1 MKRLFV
7 IVLCLL
13 VLTGCAKTVPE
24 PTDAPSG
31 SSSTTGT
38 TGGADVT
45 EPTGT
50 TGVTDPTAPSETEPT
65 APSQTQPPYTPP
77 EEDEPAVDE
86 EDLYKALFDLNSKIQ
101 INIDMSDA
109 ELQKMQNDFTK
120 YKEMGSKSPIYR
132 RANVTITIN
141 GTPYYI
147 PDVGVR
153 MKGNT
158 SRVNFYKEENGGIY
172 RAIHLKLDFQETFD
186 KAEYYGAEALN
197 WASEEDR
204 DDRKS
209 RTFATLE
216 KLELRWNKCYDST
229 YLRELYAYELYRSE
243 GVLAPLV
250 NLCSMDWSGV
260 HMGVYT
266 VNEPVDEVFLEK
278 RLPAEALDGDLYKCG
293 WTWDG
298 ASFKNTNSIGVENED
313 NCEFYCYDLKT
324 NKKKSNHEALTNLIK
339 SLNSST
345 LTKARF
351 AELVDVD
358 NFLSYAAVSYFLGN
372 PDDLRNN
379 YNNYYLYFRSDNGK
393 AILIPYDYD
402 RCLGVTVEYNP
413 SGHAMTTDN
422 PFSDKREGAQNGP
435 QDQDI
440 PLFYRTVVKGGWYVK
455 EYADVLSRVSKNKLL
470 EKNTFGQYFDRAKRL
485 YGSDVNPS
493 KTLKNMEGRNNS
505 FDLNRTGKPWEQN
518 NMSFADYIDAKMATF
533 RESMK
538 NLDQYLSY
546 ERPEKPT
553 HYVRGDFNGWSSEER
568 YAMKNENGL
577 LTYTL
582 TMNKRFKLKVYD
594 EVNSR
599 WYGTESLPE
608 GWELDFTTDGHDNF
622 NLRPGT
628 YYITFDP
635 ENEVIT
641 VTKK

>member
-1 MKRLFV
+1 MKRFFAMA
-7 IVLCLL
+7 LCLL

-24 PTDAPSG
+24 PTDPPSG
-31 SSSTTGT
+31 SSSTTGS
-38 TGGADVT
+38 TGVT
-45 EPTGT
+45 DPTGP
-50 TGVTDPTAPSETEPT
+50 TGSTDPTAPSETEPT
-65 APSQTQPPYTPP
+65 TPSQTQPPYTPP
-77 EEDEPAVDE
+77 EEEEPSVDE

-101 INIDMSDA
+101 IDIDMSDA
-109 ELQKMQNDFTK
+109 ELQKMQDDYTK

-132 RANVTITIN
+132 RADVTITIN
-141 GTPYYI
+141 GTPYHI

-158 SRVNFYKEENGGIY
+158 SRVNFYKPENGGIY

-186 KAEYYGAEALN
+186 KVEYYGSEARN

-204 DDRKS
+204 DDRKN

-278 RLPAEALDGDLYKCG
+278 RLPADALDGDLYKCG
-293 WTWDG
+293 WTWEG

-324 NKKKSNHEALTNLIK
+324 NKKKSNHESLTTLIK
-339 SLNSST
+339 ALNSST
-345 LTKARF
+345 LTKERF

-358 NFLSYAAVSYFLGN
+358 NFLSYTAVSYFLGN

-393 AILIPYDYD
+393 AIIIPYDYD

-422 PFSDKREGAQNGP
+422 PFSDLREGAQNGP
-435 QDQDI
+435 QEQDI

-455 EYADVLSRVSKNKLL
+455 DYADVLTRVSKSHLL
-470 EKNTFGQYFDRAKRL
+470 DKTTFKQYFDRAKRL
-485 YGSDVNPS
+485 YGNDVNPS

-505 FDLNRTGKPWEQN
+505 FDLNRTSAAWESD

-533 RESMK
+533 RQCMK
-538 NLDQYLSY
+538 NVDQYLDY
-546 ERPEKPT
+546 ERPTKPT
-553 HYVRGDFNGWSSEER
+553 HYIRGDFNGWSSEDR
-568 YAMKNENGL
+568 YAMTNENGL
-577 LTYTL
+577 MTYTL
-582 TMNKRFKLKVYD
+582 TMTKRFKFKVYD
-594 EVNSR
+594 ETNSY
-599 WYGTESLPE
+599 WYGTEFLPE
-608 GWELDFTTDGHDNF
+608 GWELEFSTDGHNNF
-622 NLRPGT
+622 NLQPGT

-635 ENEVIT
+635 ENEILT